1 MMMGRASTER
11 DNAVTLMMEAAA
23 GGMFDAA
30 EFQRMFFVAVQNM
43 SVTEMNNML
52 KECTTYEDLMDLDVH
67 M

>member
-1 MMMGRASTER
+1 MSRASTER

-23 GGMFDAA
+23 GGMFDNN

-43 SVTEMNNML
+43 NVTEMNNML
-52 KECTTYEDLMDLDVH
+52 KECTSYEDLMDLEVQ

>member
-1 MMMGRASTER
+1 MSRASTER

-23 GGMFDAA
+23 GGMFDNN

-43 SVTEMNNML
+43 TVTEMNNML
-52 KECTTYEDLMDLDVH
+52 KECTSYEDLMDLEVS